1 MFPSNCKEH
10 SELRELE
17 KEEKSLLRKRVG
29 WLFAIEADKKNK
41 KKTCPWSLVV
51 MKIRM

>member
-1 MFPSNCKEH
+1 MFPSNSKEH

-17 KEEKSLLRKRVG
+17 KEERPLLRRVG
-29 WLFAIEADKKNK
+29 WLFAIEADENK

-51 MKIRM
+51 MKLRM